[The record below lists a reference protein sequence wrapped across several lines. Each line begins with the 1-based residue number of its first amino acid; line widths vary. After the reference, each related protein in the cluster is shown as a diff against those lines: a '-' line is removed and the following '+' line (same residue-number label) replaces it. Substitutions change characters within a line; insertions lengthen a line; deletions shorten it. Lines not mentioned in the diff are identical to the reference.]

1 MYIRIKN
8 IFTLIL
14 ITTCFILFGSQK
26 MIAQEDI
33 LNKANKLFES
43 DKYEEALPLYKNLIK
58 LNPLNE
64 QLNYNYGV
72 CLIETG
78 NFSEEAKK
86 SLNRAI
92 LKFPK
97 AYLYLGKY
105 YQANSQWEKAIENYN
120 RFKNLVK
127 KKEFNK
133 LHIND
138 LIIECRNKANT
149 EVVYSSQAPQ
159 KKEKLSPQFFNT
171 ETDTIP
177 DNIPYSNYIENNEKN
192 VEEFPDS
199 VINFHVNARIIY
211 LKISQFKFESSKE
224 SFIKGW
230 IIEQKM
236 NKKLR
241 QLQELRD
248 NYDKGTDLEKEK
260 MGKLIMQLEKE
271 TYLMNQ
277 EIKKNYLEANIK
289 ESSYW
294 DHAKEEEVINLLN
307 ENKFIEDSIKENS
320 HKKKERPDIH
330 IDTISQKIITEKEA
344 LAIAQ
349 KKIKEASEKIVYK
362 IQIGAYRKTPPQ
374 WVLKQFKRLSML
386 RRIDKH
392 VDEKGITVYSVGEL
406 NTYNDA
412 LQMQKQIKKEG
423 IKNAIVAAYKNGKR
437 ISIKEAINNN
447 NK

>member
-1 MYIRIKN
+1 MYIKIKN
-8 IFTLIL
+8 IFTLVLLTI
-14 ITTCFILFGSQK
+14 CFFSIGSQQLL
-26 MIAQEDI
+26 AQEDAD
-33 LNKANKLFES
+33 NKANDLFEN
-43 DKYEEALPLYKNLIK
+43 DNYTEALPLYKNLIK

-92 LKFPK
+92 LKFYK

-120 RFKNLVK
+120 RFKDSAK
-127 KKEFNK
+127 RKEINK
-133 LHIND
+133 LHIKD

-149 EVVYSSQAPQ
+149 AVVHSSQVPQ
-159 KKEKLSPQFFNT
+159 KNEKTSPQFFNT

-192 VEEFPDS
+192 AEEIPDS
-199 VINFHVNARIIY
+199 IINFHVNARIIY
-211 LKISQFKFESSKE
+211 LKISQFKFESSKK

-236 NKKLR
+236 NNKLR

-248 NYDKGTDLEKEK
+248 NYDKGTDLEKGE

-277 EIKKNYLEANIK
+277 EINKNYLEANIK

-294 DHAKEEEVINLLN
+294 EHAKEEEVINLLN
-307 ENKFIEDSIKENS
+307 ENKFIEDSIKENY
-320 HKKKERPDIH
+320 HKKEEGLDIH

-344 LAIAQ
+344 ADIAQ
-349 KKIKEASEKIVYK
+349 KKIKEASEKVIYK
-362 IQIGAYRKTPPQ
+362 IQIGAYKNTPPQ
-374 WVLKQFKRLSML
+374 WALKLYKRLSYI

-392 VDEKGITVYSVGEL
+392 VDKKGITVYSVGEL
-406 NTYNDA
+406 NTYKEA
-412 LQMQKQIKKEG
+412 LQMQKQIKIEG
-423 IKNAIVAAYKNGKR
+423 IKRASIAAYKDDNR
-437 ISIKEAINNN
+437 LSLKEA
-447 NK
+447 KTLTEK